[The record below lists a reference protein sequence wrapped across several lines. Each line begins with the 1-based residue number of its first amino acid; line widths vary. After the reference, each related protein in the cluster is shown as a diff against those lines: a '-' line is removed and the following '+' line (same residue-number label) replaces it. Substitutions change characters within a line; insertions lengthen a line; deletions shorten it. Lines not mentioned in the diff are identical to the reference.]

1 MLRSTLLTT
10 GLLMAVVILPGSA
23 CRSNEDKQRASEK
36 AQEVADK
43 AEVLARQA
51 EAKAGELRQKAGE
64 KADQASDEAGK
75 AAVEARAARD
85 EFVARSNAK
94 LAELDARIND
104 LEAKAGARAD
114 QSTRDALVTLKK
126 MRLDA
131 SNALE
136 SARTAGQTD
145 WARVSA
151 TFDATYDK
159 VAAAAEDVARKLNL
173 TDKNVP
179 ARKK

>member
-1 MLRSTLLTT
+1 MLRKTLLTT
-10 GLLMAVVILPGSA
+10 GLLMAVLLPGSA
-23 CRSNEDKQRASEK
+23 CRSNADKQRASEK
-36 AQEVADK
+36 AQEVSDK

-51 EAKAGELRQKAGE
+51 ETKATEMREKAVE
-64 KADQASDEAGK
+64 KADQAADEAGK
-75 AAVEARAARD
+75 AAAEARAARD

-94 LAELDARIND
+94 LIELDARIAE
-104 LEAKAGARAD
+104 LEAKAGARTD
-114 QSTRDALVTLKK
+114 QAAKDAIVTLKK

-145 WARVSA
+145 WARVTA

-173 TDKNVP
+173 TEKNE
-179 ARKK
+179 KKK